1 MRKNSY
7 DKSVIVAAILS
18 INDGLVSNFLLMM
31 TVAGSSMSIKNI
43 LITGISGVLAGA
55 ISMGVGTW
63 RAVSVTQKK
72 VRSSKELITS
82 LTDNVDDTTV
92 PIVLNTGKSP
102 IKVTQKQK
110 VGGVKEVAKASI
122 ASFIAFTIGSSIPVI
137 PFICFDGTDA
147 IVISAVLSLNSLFT
161 IGVLSSLKNRPI
173 VSGLKQ
179 VFCGVCVAALTY
191 GLGYLFGTS

>member
-82 LTDNVDDTTV
+82 LTDNVDDTTE
-92 PIVLNTGKSP
+92 TKGRWCKRGSKSFD
-102 IKVTQKQK
+102 
-110 VGGVKEVAKASI
+110 
-122 ASFIAFTIGSSIPVI
+122 SFFYSFYYRVI
-137 PFICFDGTDA
+137 
-147 IVISAVLSLNSLFT
+147 NSCYTLYM
-161 IGVLSSLKNRPI
+161 L
-173 VSGLKQ
+173 
-179 VFCGVCVAALTY
+179 
-191 GLGYLFGTS
+191 

>member
-110 VGGVKEVAKASI
+110 VGGVKEVAKERTKSRREGRRGVRRNY
-122 ASFIAFTIGSSIPVI
+122 FIANRLVR
-137 PFICFDGTDA
+137 
-147 IVISAVLSLNSLFT
+147 IVTSLL
-161 IGVLSSLKNRPI
+161 P
-173 VSGLKQ
+173 
-179 VFCGVCVAALTY
+179 Y
-191 GLGYLFGTS
+191 